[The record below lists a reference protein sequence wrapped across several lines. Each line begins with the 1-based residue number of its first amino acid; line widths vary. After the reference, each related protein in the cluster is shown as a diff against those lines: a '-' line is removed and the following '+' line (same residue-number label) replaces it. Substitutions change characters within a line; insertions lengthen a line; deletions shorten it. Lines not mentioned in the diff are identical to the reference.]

1 MEDTL
6 YTHDVFLATMWEQL
20 ACGRVP
26 LLLPHLK
33 ALAVLLLAMALLAM
47 AAALVQAACVQALA
61 HHLLLYLLLER
72 LQAQAACMLTGLF
85 EGYGWRLMGV
95 EMNENELLIAF
106 CG

>member
-1 MEDTL
+1 M
-6 YTHDVFLATMWEQL
+6 
-20 ACGRVP
+20 
-26 LLLPHLK
+26 
-33 ALAVLLLAMALLAM
+33 
-47 AAALVQAACVQALA
+47 QALA

-85 EGYGWRLMGV
+85 EGYDWRLMGV